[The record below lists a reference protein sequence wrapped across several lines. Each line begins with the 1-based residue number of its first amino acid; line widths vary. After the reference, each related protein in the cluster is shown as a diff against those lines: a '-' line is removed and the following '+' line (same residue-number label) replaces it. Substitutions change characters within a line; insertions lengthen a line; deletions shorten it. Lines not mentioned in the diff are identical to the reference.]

1 VEHRSAVL
9 QLRGCLRDA
18 REQESYA
25 GERGAPDREEDCHP
39 MPFRKSSA
47 DAQKKYRDSHPA
59 YQVTEAMRVK
69 ARYRA
74 MAELA
79 RRYPK
84 IYRRLY
90 AAELEKLRR
99 EEK

>member
-1 VEHRSAVL
+1 MVEHRGTVL
-9 QLRGCLRDA
+9 QLGKCLRDA
-18 REQESYA
+18 RDQESHVA
-25 GERGAPDREEDCHP
+25 VRGAPDRKEDHHS

-47 DAQKKYRDSHPA
+47 DAQKRYRDSNPA
-59 YQVTEAMRVK
+59 YKVTEAMRVK

-90 AAELEKLRR
+90 TAELEKLRR
-99 EEK
+99 EG